1 MSLGK
6 PITITKREIVNQIS
20 EKLDVKQVIVKDVV
34 QYFLDDIV
42 NSLSKGDR
50 LEFRDFGVFE
60 VVLRKARIAQ
70 NPKTL
75 EKVDVPARNVA
86 KFKVG
91 QTMKETIRKSLAT
104 KE

>member
-1 MSLGK
+1 MSPNK

-20 EKLDVKQVIVKDVV
+20 GKLDVKQVIVRDAV

-42 NSLSKGDR
+42 NTLAKGDR

-60 VVLRKARIAQ
+60 VVLRKARVAQ

-75 EKVDVPARNVA
+75 EKVNVPARNVA

-91 QTMKETIRKSLAT
+91 QTMKETIKKSLAD
-104 KE
+104 